1 MPLVLADRVQQ
12 TGTANT
18 TVSFTLSGSVTGFK
32 SFTAGV
38 GNGNTT
44 YYAATD
50 TSGNWET
57 GLGTFSTTGPTL
69 TRTTIYESS
78 NSNLAVTF
86 SGTVTVFVS
95 YVASRAVFEDE
106 NGNLIIT
113 PSNFASQTANTALA
127 APDGSNG
134 VPTFRN
140 LVLTDLPDAWIK
152 RATKAS
158 TTNNITLSGAQTIDG
173 IAVVAGD
180 RVLVRAQTASA
191 DNGIYTVQTG
201 SWTRTADG
209 DTSAKMAGAVVS
221 VDQGTVSGGIHYD
234 TDFKITDTLGVTAM
248 GWNRVVDT
256 GYFTLVG
263 NAVATL
269 PAPSAI
275 RFIRINADN
284 TVTAVASTGT
294 GSVVLDASPTLTG
307 TTTVDTFSP
316 SLMADAGAL
325 ARNAGRTANTTI
337 TNTTT
342 YTTGGLTLASQTAA
356 AGASWRIRAF
366 GQFVAAS
373 SGTAR
378 TARVACFWGTTQ
390 LVAITPTVLTSTAQT
405 TQFQVE
411 FSLTGSS
418 GTAIWTAGT
427 MIGRTASAT
436 LLAMDNATAA
446 STTVTAGAQ
455 TLDLRFSMSTAVA
468 GDSWVIQSVTMERV
482 E

>member
-1 MPLVLADRVQQ
+1 VALVLADRVQQ

-69 TRTTIYESS
+69 TRTTVYESS

-95 YVASRAVFEDE
+95 YVASRAVFEDSA
-106 NGNLIIT
+106 GNLVIT
-113 PSNFASQTANTALA
+113 PSNFESQTANTALA

-140 LVLTDLPDAWIK
+140 LQLTDLPDAWTK
-152 RATKAS
+152 KSAKAS
-158 TTNNITLSGAQTIDG
+158 SPSNLTLSGAQTIDG
-173 IAVVAGD
+173 ISCVAGD
-180 RVLVRAQTASA
+180 RVLVRAQTTTSQ
-191 DNGIYTVQTG
+191 NGIYTVQTG
-201 SWTRTADG
+201 AWTRTADA
-209 DTSAKMAGAVVS
+209 DTASKIAGAVIN
-221 VDQGTVSGGIHYD
+221 VDQGTVSGGVHYD
-234 TDFKITDTLGVTAM
+234 TDFKSTDTLGSTTM
-248 GWNRVVDT
+248 GWNRIVDT
-256 GYFTLVG
+256 GYFTVVG
-263 NAVATL
+263 NNLATL
-269 PAPSAI
+269 TSPSALTFP
-275 RFIRINADN
+275 RFNADN
-284 TVTAVASTGT
+284 TVTAVAPTGT
-294 GSVVLDASPTLTG
+294 GSVVLADAPTLTG
-307 TTTVDTFSP
+307 TTTVATFSP

-325 ARNAGRTANTTI
+325 ARNAGKTANTTI
-337 TNTTT
+337 NATTT

-356 AGASWRIRAF
+356 VGSSWYIRAF
-366 GQFVAAS
+366 GQYTAAS

-378 TARVACFWGTTQ
+378 TARVACFWGSTQ
-390 LVAITPTVLTSTAQT
+390 LTAITPTVLTSTAQT
-405 TQFQVE
+405 TQWQCE
-411 FSLTGSS
+411 FTLTASS
-418 GTAIWTAGT
+418 TTAIWTAGT
-427 MIGRTASAT
+427 IIGRTASAT
-436 LLAMDNATAA
+436 ALAIDNATPA

-455 TLDLRFSMSTAVA
+455 TLDLRFSMSSA
-468 GDSWVIQSVTMERV
+468 GPADSWIVQSVTMQRV